1 MKTIIKRLRLVSVI
15 FILMLVFIS
24 NISAYAE
31 PVAMTE
37 DDIPDGYVDVTA
49 EMPEGLTAD
58 VQFDLKNITTN
69 EVLTVSLSHS
79 NNNTTHFFA
88 NFGKYEMVEGTDK
101 VTSVDKE
108 ILDCKVSVAPFE
120 IGESNPNGNWS
131 WYIKAIVKANGE
143 TVNQTKKTELDG
155 VIKDYLQNENN
166 SNGSNTHSEESSNKG
181 VTILTI
187 SQTDTYFPGMTLDE
201 IKDWYINE
209 VNNFNSIGGTN
220 VRGKAYTL
228 EEFQESV
235 ANWAKWI
242 FEDKKNQS
250 YSEYKA
256 MVEGYDSENTRDFYE
271 SQKKMYDFIKTY
283 EENNNVM
290 LNFEVWEKTS
300 LIPNTSENITT
311 EDNNQLENNT
321 NDGTLIDENN
331 TTEDKKETKKET
343 VDNDKK
349 KSNSLIDKLKSAW
362 LTIII
367 IIVVIIGGIVW
378 RIKYNKSEE

>member
-1 MKTIIKRLRLVSVI
+1 MKIIIKRLIPVLFMLVSI
-15 FILMLVFIS
+15 F

-88 NFGKYEMVEGTDK
+88 NFGVYEMVEGTDR
-101 VTSVDKE
+101 VTSVDKA
-108 ILDCKVSVAPFE
+108 ILDCKVSVEPFE

-131 WYIKAIVKANGE
+131 WYIKAIVKANGAVPNE
-143 TVNQTKKTELDG
+143 TKKTELEG
-155 VIKDYLQNENN
+155 AIKDYLQNEN
-166 SNGSNTHSEESSNKG
+166 SNNGNNTHSDESNNKG
-181 VTILTI
+181 VAILTI
-187 SQTDTYFPGMTLDE
+187 PTTDTYFPGMTLDE
-201 IKDWYINE
+201 IKEWYINE
-209 VNNFNSIGGTN
+209 VNNFNSTGGTN

-228 EEFQESV
+228 EEFQKSV

-256 MVEGYDSENTRDFYE
+256 MVEGYDSDNTRGFYE
-271 SQKKMYDFIKTY
+271 AQKKLYDFIKSY

-300 LIPNTSENITT
+300 SNPNTSENITT
-311 EDNNQLENNT
+311 EEKIQQIENDT
-321 NDGTLIDENN
+321 KDIIDENN
-331 TTEDKKETKKET
+331 TIKDKNET
-343 VDNDKK
+343 VDNHKK
-349 KSNSLIDKLKSAW
+349 KSNNLIDKLKTAW